1 MSDGKIYITIS
12 DTRGGS
18 GAGVSN
24 PSDTEAS
31 TKNGEST
38 LGKFIAHK
46 TRNLI
51 EGEAR
56 TFVNYTIGN
65 IGNFT
70 GDYTVQSEMQA
81 AMSAINFFTELGSA
95 IATGAKM
102 GGGGWGSLIGAAVA
116 VTSFSVVKGVN
127 FGLQEKS
134 EKFQQA
140 KTNRNLSIMRE
151 RLGMEGLTNGSRSGG
166 Y

>member
-1 MSDGKIYITIS
+1 MANDGKIYITIS

-18 GAGVSN
+18 GVGVSN
-24 PSDTEAS
+24 DSDTQAS
-31 TKNGEST
+31 NNEST
-38 LGKFIAHK
+38 LKKYVAHK
-46 TRNLI
+46 VRNLI

-65 IGNFT
+65 YGNFT
-70 GDYTVQSEMQA
+70 GDYVAQSEMQG
-81 AMSAINFFTELGSA
+81 AMNAVNFFIELGSA
-95 IATGAKM
+95 VSTGIKM
-102 GGGGWGSLIGAAVA
+102 GGGGIGSAIGAIVA
-116 VTSFSVVKGVN
+116 ITSFSIVKGVN
-127 FGLQEKS
+127 FGLQEYS
-134 EKFQQA
+134 EKFQQT

>member
-1 MSDGKIYITIS
+1 MADGKIYITIS

-18 GAGVSN
+18 GSGVSN
-24 PSDTEAS
+24 DADSGAS
-31 TKNGEST
+31 SNNESK
-38 LGKFIAHK
+38 LGKFVAHK
-46 TRNLI
+46 VRNLV
-51 EGEAR
+51 ESEAR

-65 IGNFT
+65 HGNFT
-70 GDYTVQSEMQA
+70 GDYIAQSEMQG
-81 AMSAINFFTELGSA
+81 AMNAINFMTELGSA

-116 VTSFSVVKGVN
+116 VTTFSVIKGVN
-127 FGLQEKS
+127 FGLQERS
-134 EKFQQA
+134 EKFQQT
-140 KTNRNLSIMRE
+140 KTNRNLEIMRE